1 MGPSSFSSSL
11 GRLTLESAMAQKTG
25 KTGLGL
31 SRVGL
36 EGLGVSGL
44 GVWGFRV
51 EGFGR
56 IFGMFGGFQFEV

>member
-1 MGPSSFSSSL
+1 
-11 GRLTLESAMAQKTG
+11 MAQKTG

-44 GVWGFRV
+44 GLWGFRV